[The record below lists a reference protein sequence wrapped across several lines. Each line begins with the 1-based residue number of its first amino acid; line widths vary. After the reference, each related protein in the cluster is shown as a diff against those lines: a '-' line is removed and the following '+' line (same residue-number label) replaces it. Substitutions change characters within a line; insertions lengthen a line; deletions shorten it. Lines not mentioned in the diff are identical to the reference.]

1 MSLLLVFYLFFDIQ
15 CLISYFYFL
24 HRIII
29 TNNTSKI
36 IIYFV
41 FTNYLSKIFFP
52 THKKE
57 QKTLLRLKYLL
68 NKPQREHN
76 STYAKW
82 LNSFPVDSL
91 TMRQMRFSKELLYLK
106 TATSH
111 SRITL
116 CASATLVVKLK
127 HCSI

>member
-24 HRIII
+24 HRSFIA
-29 TNNTSKI
+29 NNTSKI
-36 IIYFV
+36 SIYFV

-91 TMRQMRFSKELLYLK
+91 TMRDRKSTRLN
-106 TATSH
+106 S
-111 SRITL
+111 
-116 CASATLVVKLK
+116 
-127 HCSI
+127 